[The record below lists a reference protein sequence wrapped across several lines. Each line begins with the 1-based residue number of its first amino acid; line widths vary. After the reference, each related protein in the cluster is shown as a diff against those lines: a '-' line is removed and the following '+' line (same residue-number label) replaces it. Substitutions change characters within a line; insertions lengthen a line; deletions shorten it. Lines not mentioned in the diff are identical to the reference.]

1 METNELLL
9 ARASALTTGVVLLM
23 SNVKNFVYLAIAMGK
38 GVSSFTSSDVN
49 SFLILNQPWR
59 INVLDVGI
67 FRPPPRTMVSF
78 RLFAARVV
86 NPLVRRSLPCSAVAW
101 RRRLRKRLARVSE
114 DFLGDT
120 PTNRERTTLCNF

>member
-9 ARASALTTGVVLLM
+9 ARARARTHTHTTGVVLLM

-38 GVSSFTSSDVN
+38 GVSS
-49 SFLILNQPWR
+49 L
-59 INVLDVGI
+59 
-67 FRPPPRTMVSF
+67 VSF

-86 NPLVRRSLPCSAVAW
+86 NPLVRRSLPSAVAW